1 MIYTWV
7 NKVIRQNIRKRVEEI
22 FAFSEAP
29 IETQEQLLRGL
40 ISKAQNTTYGQLHHF
55 EHISDREIFSKLV
68 PLSSYAALKPYIE
81 KMRDGQ
87 TDILWPGKIEWFAK
101 SSGTTS
107 GVSKYLPVSK
117 ESIEECHFS
126 GGRFELALYCNA
138 VPETKIFEGLGLRLG
153 GSTQIQQE
161 GKGQSGDLS
170 AILIQNI
177 PLWAELRSAPSHE
190 TALLSDWEEKL
201 EAIIDEAITQNI
213 TSLWGVS
220 SWFLVLFK
228 KVLERTGKSN
238 LLEVWPNLELFAHG
252 GVNFAPYEQ
261 QFRELMPGTQVTFM
275 ENYNASEGF
284 FAVQDDPSIDGML
297 LLLNNGIYY
306 EFIPLDT
313 FNGTASKTLLLE
325 DVELDT
331 DYAIVITTNGGLWRY
346 ILGDTVKFVSKKPFR
361 VKVSGRTEHF
371 INAFG
376 EEVIVTDAEYAL
388 QATCE
393 AMECRV
399 IDFHAAPCYMNNETT
414 GAHQWLIEFEQAPAD
429 LEAFKIALDLNLQSQ
444 NSDYQAKRKYD
455 LVLELPR
462 IIASER
468 GLFHQWL
475 KEKGKL
481 GGQNKVPRLSNNRS
495 LIEQFLTLNASLQT
509 QP

>member
-7 NKVIRQNIRKRVEEI
+7 NKVIRQNMRKRVEEI
-22 FAFSEAP
+22 IAFNEAP
-29 IETQEQLLRGL
+29 VETQAELLRDL
-40 ISKAQNTTYGQLHHF
+40 VSKARNTTYGQLHHF
-55 EHISDREIFSKLV
+55 EHISDREVFSKLV
-68 PLSSYAALKPYIE
+68 PLSTYDLLKPHIE
-81 KMRDGQ
+81 EMREGR
-87 TDILWPGKIEWFAK
+87 TDVLWPGKIEWFAK

-126 GGRFELALYCNA
+126 GGRFELALYCNT
-138 VPETKIFEGLGLRLG
+138 VTETKIFEGLGLRLG

-161 GKGQSGDLS
+161 GNGQSGDLS

-201 EAIIDEAITQNI
+201 EAIVDEAITQNI

-228 KVLERTGKSN
+228 KVLERTGKSH

-252 GVNFAPYEQ
+252 GVNFAPYEK
-261 QFRELMPGTQVTFM
+261 QFREMMPGRQVTFM

-297 LLLNNGIYY
+297 LLLDNGIYY
-306 EFIPLDT
+306 EFIPLES
-313 FNGTASKTLLLE
+313 FNGTDSKTILLE
-325 DVELDT
+325 DVELNT

-346 ILGDTVKFVSKKPFR
+346 ILGDTVKFVSKKPLR
-361 VKVSGRTEHF
+361 IKVSGRTAHF

-399 IDFHAAPCYMNNETT
+399 IDFHAAPCYMNDKTT
-414 GAHQWLIEFEQAPAD
+414 GAHQWIIEFEQPPAD
-429 LEAFKIALDLNLQSQ
+429 LEAFKIELDRNLQGQ

-455 LVLELPR
+455 LVLEPPR
-462 IIASER
+462 IIASEP

-475 KEKGKL
+475 KGKGKL
-481 GGQNKVPRLSNNRS
+481 GGQNKVPRLSNNR
-495 LIEQFLTLNASLQT
+495 LLTEQLLTLNTSLQT